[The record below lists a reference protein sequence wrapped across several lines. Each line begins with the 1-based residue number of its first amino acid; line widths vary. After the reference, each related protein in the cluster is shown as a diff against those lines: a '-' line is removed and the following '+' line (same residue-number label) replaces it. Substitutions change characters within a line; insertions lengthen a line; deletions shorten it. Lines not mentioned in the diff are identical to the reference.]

1 MRRLATLGV
10 LSVLVLGFAPN
21 AVAGSK
27 KPLRLERSGHVRTA
41 QTAFQRATSMLA
53 KAAAFRGIATRP
65 SGTAT
70 PKAGLSALEVDI
82 VGRINAQ
89 RGARGLRPLRVS
101 RGLTAAA
108 NYHSHQM
115 GLFGFFEHESR
126 NGAPFWRR
134 IERFYPSGRGYW
146 SVGENI
152 FWESPD
158 TSGSS
163 AVREW
168 MQSSPHRRNILTG
181 EWREVGVAAVHFPTA
196 RGAFGGRS
204 VTIVTADFGVRR

>member
-1 MRRLATLGV
+1 MRALAAAGAVSLLALSGAPQALGV
-10 LSVLVLGFAPN
+10 PIKASLFRVGVGFPVLQ
-21 AVAGSK
+21 K
-27 KPLRLERSGHVRTA
+27 
-41 QTAFQRATSMLA
+41 QRAHATGLFE
-53 KAAAFRGIATRP
+53 KRTTRP
-65 SGTAT
+65 AAPTGANRS
-70 PKAGLSALEVDI
+70 LSALELDI

-89 RGARGLRPLRVS
+89 RGARALRPLRVS

-108 NYHSHQM
+108 SAHSRQM
-115 GLFGFFEHESR
+115 GQMGYFEHESF
-126 NGAPFWRR
+126 NGAPFWKR
-134 IERFYPSGRGYW
+134 IEHYYPAGRGYW

-168 MQSSPHRRNILTG
+168 MTSAPHRQNILTR
-181 EWREVGVAAVHFPTA
+181 EWREIGVAAAHFDSAP
-196 RGAFGGRS
+196 GAFGGRS

>member
-1 MRRLATLGV
+1 MRALAAAGAVSLLALSGAPQALGV
-10 LSVLVLGFAPN
+10 PIKASLFRVGVGFPVLQ
-21 AVAGSK
+21 K
-27 KPLRLERSGHVRTA
+27 
-41 QTAFQRATSMLA
+41 QRAHATGLFQ
-53 KAAAFRGIATRP
+53 KRTTRP
-65 SGTAT
+65 AAPTGANRS
-70 PKAGLSALEVDI
+70 LSALELDI

-89 RGARGLRPLRVS
+89 RGARAHRPLRVS

-108 NYHSHQM
+108 SAHSRQM
-115 GLFGFFEHESR
+115 GQMGYFEHESF
-126 NGAPFWRR
+126 NGAPFWKRIDHYYPAGRR
-134 IERFYPSGRGYW
+134 YW

-168 MQSSPHRRNILTG
+168 MTSAPHRQNILTR
-181 EWREVGVAAVHFPTA
+181 EWREIGVAAAHFDSAP
-196 RGAFGGRS
+196 GAFGGRS